1 VVVNSAAKQTI
12 SDENSFANRGV
23 AYTHTQLVASTGV
36 RIYNNL
42 KWQEEAS
49 SQAFQ
54 VCSI

>member
-1 VVVNSAAKQTI
+1 MVNSAAKQTI
-12 SDENSFANRGV
+12 SDENSFASRGV

-36 RIYNNL
+36 GIYNNQ